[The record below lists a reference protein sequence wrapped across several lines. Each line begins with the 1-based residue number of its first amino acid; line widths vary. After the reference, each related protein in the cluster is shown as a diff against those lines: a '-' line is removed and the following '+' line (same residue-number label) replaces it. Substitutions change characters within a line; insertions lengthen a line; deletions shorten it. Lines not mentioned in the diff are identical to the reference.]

1 MVIGETAVVGN
12 YVSLY
17 HGVTLRSSGNPKLR
31 HTKRHPTV
39 EDEVIIGAG
48 TKILGNITIGKH
60 CRVSPNSVLM
70 ESMEPYTTA
79 LPIQIKIVH
88 QLTQKN

>member
-1 MVIGETAVVGN
+1 M
-12 YVSLY
+12 
-17 HGVTLRSSGNPKLR
+17 
-31 HTKRHPTV
+31 
-39 EDEVIIGAG
+39 
-48 TKILGNITIGKH
+48 LGNITIGKH